1 MNSQKNVLLSA
12 GLLFL
17 LIDEVKLDKRAQEYY
32 LAGNSDPQAK
42 PIVLSDLIFVF
53 TEHRYTIPDP
63 ECSKFITC
71 GSNGSKNIPFNKQSY
86 ADTFDDIINNH
97 YSVALDRMKGF
108 IDCHI
113 DRSREKWLVKALVD
127 VMERDDSIGDETI
140 LFINENGSSV
150 QKKALDSIDDYCL
163 DSLVLGVLHYIVV
176 HRNGM
181 NKQGATAF
189 KENSCKEN
197 NEHKYNGSFGSSLGK
212 RIKTHPLDEK
222 YTASE
227 AKDDYEAEIVTEI
240 ESTVSD
246 DEATMADDVFE
257 GASYADPTSNGV
269 PQPNITYIQN
279 QTNIGK
285 SESRT
290 YNIDNSVT
298 LNVNTSSHRKANDAE
313 MMMAIQSF
321 SHKYYQLLV
330 TTDKEIFKDKVISFP
345 VSRALVKGTV
355 PPEIFDR
362 CSSLEEEGIREL
374 KTFPALVCIENRELD
389 GKTSPDEVGFL
400 CYIRKIQPGGRTI
413 RIVFETISPVSHSVL
428 CDKKNSVF
436 FDLNMECGI
445 TSLNRT
451 EWTVHKTDLFEA
463 FDEAGVKY
471 PVL

>member
-1 MNSQKNVLLSA
+1 MPSNEQRRNNILLVSGSDQFDA
-12 GLLFL
+12 KVHKALPEKGLVFVDKKKTATLARRALLEKRYDLVVINAPLSDEMGYDLAMDIVEEYGSSVIIATPPEIYDSIWDYVADYGIMVILKPLDPDHISKGIRFL
-17 LIDEVKLDKRAQEYY
+17 LATQDRMKQYVEKMQKLEDKIDEVKLDKRAQEYY

-97 YSVALDRMKGF
+97 YSVALNRMKGF
-108 IDCHI
+108 IDGHI

-285 SESRT
+285 CIRDRT
-290 YNIDNSVT
+290 
-298 LNVNTSSHRKANDAE
+298 
-313 MMMAIQSF
+313 
-321 SHKYYQLLV
+321 
-330 TTDKEIFKDKVISFP
+330 
-345 VSRALVKGTV
+345 
-355 PPEIFDR
+355 
-362 CSSLEEEGIREL
+362 
-374 KTFPALVCIENRELD
+374 
-389 GKTSPDEVGFL
+389 
-400 CYIRKIQPGGRTI
+400 
-413 RIVFETISPVSHSVL
+413 
-428 CDKKNSVF
+428 
-436 FDLNMECGI
+436 
-445 TSLNRT
+445 
-451 EWTVHKTDLFEA
+451 
-463 FDEAGVKY
+463 
-471 PVL
+471 

>member
-1 MNSQKNVLLSA
+1 MSSQKDVLLSA

-17 LIDEVKLDKRAQEYY
+17 LIDEIKLDKLTQEYY

-42 PIVLSDLIFVF
+42 PIVLSDLIYVF
-53 TEHRYTIPDP
+53 TEHKYTIPDP

-86 ADTFDDIINNH
+86 ADTFDDMINNN
-97 YSVALDRMKGF
+97 YPVALSRMKRF
-108 IDCHI
+108 LNDHI
-113 DRSREKWLVKALVD
+113 DRNREKWLVKALID
-127 VMERDDSIGDETI
+127 VIENDDAIGDETL
-140 LFINENGSSV
+140 LFINENGSPV
-150 QKKALDSIDDYCL
+150 KKSALSSIDDYCV
-163 DSLVLGVLHYIVV
+163 DSLVLGVLHYLVV

-181 NKQGATAF
+181 NRQGAGAF

-197 NEHKYNGSFGSSLGK
+197 NEHKYNGSFGSKLGK
-212 RIKTHPLDEK
+212 RIKIHPLDEK

-227 AKDDYEAEIVTEI
+227 AKDDYEADIVTTR
-240 ESTVSD
+240 ESETYDEESAMSD
-246 DEATMADDVFE
+246 DAFE
-257 GASYADPTSNGV
+257 SASYAEPISNGS
-269 PQPNITYIQN
+269 PQTNITYIQS
-279 QTNIGK
+279 QTNIGR
-285 SESRT
+285 SESHT

-298 LNVNTSSHRKANDAE
+298 LNMNTSSQQKTNDAE
-313 MMMAIQSF
+313 MMMAMQSF

-345 VSRALVKGTV
+345 VGRALVKGTV

-374 KTFPALVCIENRELD
+374 KTFPALICIENREMD

-400 CYIRKIQPGGRTI
+400 CYIRKIQPGSRTI

-428 CDKKNSVF
+428 CEKRNSVF